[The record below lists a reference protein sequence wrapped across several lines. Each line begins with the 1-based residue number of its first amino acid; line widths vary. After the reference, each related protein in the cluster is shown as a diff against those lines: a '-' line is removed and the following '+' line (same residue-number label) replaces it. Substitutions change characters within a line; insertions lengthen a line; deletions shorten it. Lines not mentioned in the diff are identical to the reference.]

1 MFAEIHTKILK
12 DLPFVLTTMGLDI
25 YQKPMN
31 RPEGFTFHQF
41 IWVTQGSGSF
51 TIRDKKFT
59 LEKGEGIF
67 IRAGVP
73 HCYEGKSFY
82 TSWVSFTIDASTLD
96 FFGVGDHLC
105 FRSPT
110 FLDREAKQLLDF
122 AMGDSTPISRSAAGY
137 SFVIELFSA
146 ILVSDK
152 DLSEKVLHLLEQKYN
167 QPLTLTEIADE
178 LHVDK
183 FYLCRKYKEDRG
195 VTVMDDLNRIRI
207 TKAKRFLWYGST
219 STKQAGK
226 MCGFDSPSYFG
237 KRFREATGITPAEYK
252 RTKATRS

>member
-1 MFAEIHTKILK
+1 
-12 DLPFVLTTMGLDI
+12 
-25 YQKPMN
+25 
-31 RPEGFTFHQF
+31 
-41 IWVTQGSGSF
+41 
-51 TIRDKKFT
+51 
-59 LEKGEGIF
+59 
-67 IRAGVP
+67 
-73 HCYEGKSFY
+73 
-82 TSWVSFTIDASTLD
+82 
-96 FFGVGDHLC
+96 
-105 FRSPT
+105 
-110 FLDREAKQLLDF
+110 
-122 AMGDSTPISRSAAGY
+122 MGDSAPISRSAAGY

-207 TKAKRFLWYGST
+207 TKAKRFLRYGST
-219 STKQAGK
+219 STKQVGK